1 MAAPSGAYSLIRQG
15 VSTSTAITLNQVLA
29 PAASAVEFTRAQVS
43 QDNVT
48 TTGQTRAQLN
58 RNSTACTVTSATPA
72 ATGNGMQASK
82 CVGGTSA
89 TGITASAEGTITATP
104 WTEGFNVVN
113 GVLYLPVP
121 EDRFLLVGSA
131 AGFAALKLAVAPAA
145 VTMTSTMAWLE
156 YAA

>member
-1 MAAPSGAYSLIRQG
+1 
-15 VSTSTAITLNQVLA
+15 
-29 PAASAVEFTRAQVS
+29 
-43 QDNVT
+43 VT

-72 ATGNGMQASK
+72 PTGTGMQASK

-89 TGITASAEGTITATP
+89 TGITATAEGTVTASP

-121 EDRFLLVGSA
+121 ETRWLLVGSA

-145 VTMTSTMAWLE
+145 VTLTSTMEWLE
-156 YAA
+156 FAG

>member
-1 MAAPSGAYSLIRQG
+1 MAAPSGSYSLIRQG
-15 VSTSTAITLNQVLA
+15 VSTSTAITVNQVLA
-29 PAASAVEFTRAQVS
+29 PAASAIEITRAEVT

-48 TTGQTRAQLN
+48 TTGQTRVQLN
-58 RNSTACTVTSATPA
+58 RNSTACTVTSATAGPQA
-72 ATGNGMQASK
+72 NGMQASK

-89 TGITASAEGTITATP
+89 TGITATAEGTIAATP
-104 WTEGFNVVN
+104 WSAGFNVVN

-121 EDRFLLVGSA
+121 EQRWLLVGSA

-145 VTMTSTMAWLE
+145 VQLTSIVEWLE